1 MPVFIVYQQL
11 VPLPTGRKLNRA
23 MEYDKRGEYDEHA
36 ANLVALGHVTAA
48 CNDDAWKQAKRMTLK
63 PVLEEIKE

>member
-1 MPVFIVYQQL
+1 MITYIVYRQDT
-11 VPLPTGRKLNRA
+11 PLPTGRKLNRY
-23 MEYDKRGEYDEHA
+23 MEYDKRGEYDEHE

-48 CNDDAWKQAKRMTLK
+48 SNDDAWKKAKRLTLK

>member
-11 VPLPTGRKLNRA
+11 VPLPTGRKLNRQ

-36 ANLVALGHVTAA
+36 ANMVALGHVTAA
-48 CNDDAWKQAKRMTLK
+48 SNDEAWKQAKRLTLK

>member
-1 MPVFIVYQQL
+1 MTTYIVYRQDT
-11 VPLPTGRKLNRA
+11 PIPTGRKINKFG
-23 MEYDKRGEYDEHA
+23 EFDKRGEYDEHS

-48 CNDDAWKQAKRMTLK
+48 SNDDAWKQAKRMTLK

>member
-1 MPVFIVYQQL
+1 MPIFIIYEQRI
-11 VPLPTGRKLNRA
+11 PLPTGRKLNRQ
-23 MEYDKRGEYDEHA
+23 MEYDWRGEYDEHA

-48 CNDDAWKQAKRMTLK
+48 SNDDAWKQAKRLTLK